1 MKRISLAFVLSIL
14 TLNTALAAPQIV
26 RDSYWYEIKEL
37 TKDGHNPLT
46 EYERSREYLMQEI
59 YIQKDSQGFYVN
71 DVYCGIKYRKKVSP
85 RTMPN
90 HNELN
95 VEHTWPQSRFNKREN
110 RAFQKSDLHH
120 LFPSDSKANGK
131 RGNLPF
137 GEFKSGR
144 SATPNCALSR
154 YGRIDEARKNGF
166 EPPANHKGNVARALF
181 YFSLRYDLRIKPY
194 EEMVLRQWNI
204 LDPVDSEEVRR
215 NTLIEK
221 IQGNRN
227 PFIDDSELVN
237 LISDF

>member
-1 MKRISLAFVLSIL
+1 MKRISLAFVLLIL
-14 TLNTALAAPQIV
+14 TLNTALAAPLV
-26 RDSYWYEIKEL
+26 RDSYWLEIKDL
-37 TKDGHNPLT
+37 ATSGHNPLT
-46 EYERSREYLMQEI
+46 EYEQAREYLMQEI
-59 YIQKDSQGFYVN
+59 YIKQDSQGFYVS

-85 RTMPN
+85 KTMPN

-95 VEHTWPQSRFNKREN
+95 VEHTWPQSRFNKSKN
-110 RAFQKSDLHH
+110 KAYQKSDLHH

-144 SATPNCALSR
+144 SATPNCSLSR
-154 YGRIDEARKNGF
+154 YGRIDGMGKNGF

-181 YFSLRYDLRIKPY
+181 YFSVRYDLRIKDY
-194 EEMVLRQWNI
+194 EEMILRQWNT
-204 LDPVDSEEVRR
+204 LDPVDEEELTR
-215 NTLIEK
+215 NGLIEK

-227 PFIDDSELVN
+227 PFIDEPELAE